1 MEIASQIIC
10 ILLQSLGLY
19 SPKRNTSEY
28 QIIQTDENFKP
39 TAKKKHFP
47 SITFCSKHM
56 YSIMPNPGIAFR
68 KGH

>member
-10 ILLQSLGLY
+10 ILLQNLGLY
-19 SPKRNTSEY
+19 PPKRNTSEY

-39 TAKKKHFP
+39 IAKKKHFL
-47 SITFCSKHM
+47 SITFCSKYM
-56 YSIMPNPGIAFR
+56 YSIMPNPRIAFR